1 MEFDPNPFTNG
12 TITKMS
18 EGGIN
23 YYIIPSNFYLF
34 KGTTSTDNLKLAPGT
49 LSFFGVS
56 VEEPE
61 YIEDYEELYGI
72 IFQYKTNREYKLL
85 ALDDERTMTK
95 IYEEAPG
102 NIKRILEKNYGYN
115 PTGFRD
121 SDGAT
126 DGILSQYLCGKG
138 FQGYATNYMKTFAGG
153 QLHPEFMICDVDGIE
168 LVKRITDDPRRIGA
182 ILEKGSLE
190 KAARRVK
197 EEREALKR
205 RRRNNIRN
213 DDNSDDMYS
222 ESQSQSRFSMRKPFS
237 SQLFSSPPSSPSRQ
251 TNSSQLFYS
260 PPSSPSRQTI
270 SSQLFNSPKKGG
282 KHVSKKYSVKKR
294 KAINKNKSKGKGK
307 GKNKS
312 KTNKR
317 AKKSKQL

>member
-1 MEFDPNPFTNG
+1 
-12 TITKMS
+12 
-18 EGGIN
+18 
-23 YYIIPSNFYLF
+23 
-34 KGTTSTDNLKLAPGT
+34 
-49 LSFFGVS
+49 
-56 VEEPE
+56 
-61 YIEDYEELYGI
+61 
-72 IFQYKTNREYKLL
+72 
-85 ALDDERTMTK
+85 
-95 IYEEAPG
+95 
-102 NIKRILEKNYGYN
+102 
-115 PTGFRD
+115 
-121 SDGAT
+121 
-126 DGILSQYLCGKG
+126 
-138 FQGYATNYMKTFAGG
+138 MKTFAGG

-251 TNSSQLFYS
+251 TISSQLFYS